1 MNVSIL
7 NILIM
12 AKIQLNGRKLE
23 LKSKHTILT
32 LLKKYKIDGKK
43 IAVELNGK
51 IVNRNKYK
59 IVYIKN
65 MDKIEIVHFIGG
77 G

>member
-23 LKSKHTILT
+23 LRKKYTILT
-32 LLKKYKIDGKK
+32 LLKKYKMDGRK
-43 IAVELNGK
+43 IAVELNGR

-59 IVYIKN
+59 IVNIKN

>member
-1 MNVSIL
+1 
-7 NILIM
+7 M

-23 LKSKHTILT
+23 LKKRYSILA
-32 LLKKYKIDGKK
+32 LLKKYKIDNKK
-43 IAVELNGK
+43 TAIELNGQ

-59 IVYIKN
+59 SIYIKN
-65 MDKIEIVHFIGG
+65 KDKIEIVHFIGG

>member
-1 MNVSIL
+1 MKVSIL

-12 AKIQLNGRKLE
+12 AKIQLNGRRLE
-23 LKSKHTILT
+23 LKNKHSIHT
-32 LLKKYKIDGKK
+32 LLKKYKMDSKK

-51 IVNRNKYK
+51 IINRNRYK
-59 IVYIKN
+59 LAYVKDK
-65 MDKIEIVHFIGG
+65 DKIEIVHFIGG

>member
-1 MNVSIL
+1 MKAGIL

-23 LKSKHTILT
+23 LKNKHSIFS
-32 LLKKYKIDGKK
+32 LLKKYKLDTKK
-43 IAVELNGK
+43 IAVELNGE
-51 IVNRNKYK
+51 IINRNKYK
-59 IVYIKN
+59 AINVKN
-65 MDKIEIVHFIGG
+65 KDKIEIVHFIGG

>member
-23 LKSKHTILT
+23 LKNKHTILT

-51 IVNRNKYK
+51 IVNRNKHK
-59 IVYIKN
+59 IVYLKN

>member
-1 MNVSIL
+1 
-7 NILIM
+7 M

-23 LKSKHTILT
+23 LKNKHTILK
-32 LLKKYKIDGKK
+32 LLKRYKMDGKK

-51 IVNRNKYK
+51 IINQNKYK
-59 IVYIKN
+59 TVNIKN
-65 MDKIEIVHFIGG
+65 KDKIEIVHFIGG